1 MMKMKMVMRM
11 MTMMMTM
18 IANIHQAHSDTLCKI
33 WN

>member
-1 MMKMKMVMRM
+1 MMKMKMVMVMR
-11 MTMMMTM
+11 MMTM